1 MNDSHRSGN
10 RFWVLLMTIGC
21 VVVLLL
27 DFVIDRHADADF
39 EGWTGFYPLFGFVA
53 IVLLILLSKILRRI
67 VSRQEDFYGD

>member
-1 MNDSHRSGN
+1 MNDSQRSGN

-27 DFVIDRHADADF
+27 DFFIDRHADSEL
-39 EGWTGFYPLFGFVA
+39 EGWIGFYPLFGFVA